1 MAFASTVTHRQ
12 PLGTVTL
19 VTGTFAN
26 TGGSTGGEVLTGL
39 RRVAYFALGKA
50 GAAVDASQYAAN
62 ETFPTATG
70 DITVV
75 TTADQSGTW
84 VAIGTD

>member
-1 MAFASTVTHRQ
+1 MAFASTLLNKTSIGNRF
-12 PLGTVTL
+12 L

-26 TGGSTGGEVLTGL
+26 TGGSTGGEVPTGL
-39 RRVAYFALGKA
+39 RSVEYFALGKA

-62 ETFPTATG
+62 ETFPTAVG
-70 DITVV
+70 SITVV

-84 VAIGTD
+84 MAIGYD